1 VTDTSSNLLKGKKGI
16 VLGVANKR
24 SIAWAISQA
33 CASAGA
39 ELAFT
44 YQGEKIRP
52 KVEDLVQGLPGE
64 STLYNCDVTKDGEVQ
79 DVFRDLGERFGQL
92 DFVVH
97 SLAFAQREDLEGDYI
112 NTSRD
117 GYLLAQEISS
127 YSLTQVARAA
137 APLMEGGGS
146 IITMS
151 YIGGE
156 RAVPGYNVMGV
167 AKAALEASVRYLAC
181 DLGKIGV
188 RVNAVSAGPVNTLA
202 ARGIS
207 GFSKILD
214 VVAERA
220 PMQRNVEIEEVAN
233 AALFLLSPLSSGITG
248 EVVHVDCGFHVL
260 GL

>member
-1 VTDTSSNLLKGKKGI
+1 VTDGATNLLEGKKGI

-24 SIAWAISQA
+24 SIAWAISRA
-33 CASAGA
+33 CSQAGA
-39 ELAFT
+39 QLAFT
-44 YQGEKIRP
+44 YQGEKVRG

-64 STLYNCDVTKDGEVQ
+64 SPLYACDVTKKGEVRSVFQ
-79 DVFRDLGERFGQL
+79 DLRERFGQL

-127 YSLTQVARAA
+127 YSLTEVAREA

-146 IITMS
+146 VITMS
-151 YIGGE
+151 YLGGE

-188 RVNAVSAGPVNTLA
+188 RVNALSAGPVNTLA

-207 GFSKILD
+207 GFGKILD
-214 VVAERA
+214 VVAEKA
-220 PMQRNVEIEEVAN
+220 PMRRNVEIDEVAN

-248 EVVHVDCGFHVL
+248 EIVHVDCGFHAL